1 MKFTDKQY
9 DMLKWLAQIVLPALG
24 TLYFALSAIWGLPK
38 GEEIVGTITA
48 IDAFLGAI
56 LGLSTSQY
64 NKSGKD
70 GQIIIDESRSEKD
83 VYRMEFNGDPSEIK
97 AKSQV
102 TFVVKKTGGHNDDY

>member
-9 DMLKWLAQIVLPALG
+9 DILKWLAQIVLPALG
-24 TLYFALSAIWGLPK
+24 TLYFALSTIWGLPK
-38 GEEIVGTITA
+38 GEEVVGTITA

-70 GQIIIDESRSEKD
+70 GRIVIDETNSDKD
-83 VYRMEFNGDPSEIK
+83 IYRMEFNGDPAGIK
-97 AKSQV
+97 DKSQV
-102 TFVVKKTGGHNDDY
+102 TFVVKKTDGHNGSY